1 MRRIIGLMLRVAG
14 PYRDRFV
21 TSIRDSMIG
30 SLAQAGAYA
39 CTLPI
44 LYELSRPQVDAA
56 AAWRWFAVFA
66 ACYAVEAVFRC
77 REIGFQYTEWARVI
91 ESIRLRLGDRLR
103 RMPLREL
110 ERRATG
116 DLTTVVGGNAVNAA
130 LGVSAVALVFL
141 QMVTVPV
148 VLIAVFLVVDWRL
161 GLTLVVVTPLAVP
174 FVRRVQRISGRGF
187 RRVDRADAAAAS
199 RIVEYVQGLP
209 VFKATGQVGESSVR
223 LQRALHEQTRH
234 QAESQTQ
241 AALPALYAAAAVQ
254 LGVVAVA
261 AVGTALVLGA
271 DLTVPVLVAVVAGAV
286 RFAEPLATATTLT
299 AMFEI
304 TDAAVERVVEVL
316 DSQPLD
322 ADPDARITRFHVAFD
337 EVEFAYGEG
346 GTKVLRGVSFAVPAR
361 SFTALVGP
369 SGSGKT
375 TVTKL
380 LTRYADPDAGTV
392 RIGGVDL
399 RTVDPTE
406 IYRHVSVVFQD
417 VYLFDDTIRANI
429 AMARPDASDA
439 EVEAAARAANVHGF
453 VERLPHGYETRVGEI
468 GGALSGGERQRISI
482 ARAILKD
489 APIVL
494 LDEPTAAL
502 DAESEVAVQQAI
514 DALVADRTVVV
525 IAHRLSTV
533 VGADQILVLAD
544 GRIAERGR
552 HADLLAGGGR
562 YARMW
567 EAQTRARNWRVGAVA
582 AKVGTDG

>member
-1 MRRIIGLMLRVAG
+1 MRRIVGMMLRVAG
-14 PYRDRFV
+14 PYRDRFAA
-21 TSIRDSMIG
+21 SIRHSVIG

-39 CTLPI
+39 CMLPI
-44 LYELSRPQVDAA
+44 LHELTRPQVDAA

-66 ACYAVEAVFRC
+66 ACYAVEAVYRC
-77 REIGFQYTEWARVI
+77 REIGFQYTEWAAVI

-116 DLTTVVGGNAVNAA
+116 DLTTVVGGNVVNAA
-130 LGVSAVALVFL
+130 LGISAVALVFL
-141 QMVTVPV
+141 QMVIVPV

-161 GLTLVVVTPLAVP
+161 GLTLAVVTVLAVP
-174 FVRRVQRISGRGF
+174 FVRQVQRISGSGF
-187 RRVDRADAAAAS
+187 RRVDEADAAAAS

-209 VFKATGQVGESSVR
+209 VFKATGQVGESSAR
-223 LQRALHEQTRH
+223 LQKALQEQTRH
-234 QAESQTQ
+234 QAESQTRV
-241 AALPALYAAAAVQ
+241 ALPALYAAAVAQ
-254 LGVVAVA
+254 LGVIAVA

-271 DLTVPVLVAVVAGAV
+271 DLTAPILVAVVAGAV

-304 TDAAVERVVEVL
+304 TDAAIERVAEVL
-316 DSQPLD
+316 DVSPLD
-322 ADPDARITRFHVAFD
+322 ADPGARITRFDVAFD
-337 EVEFAYGEG
+337 EVGFAYAGAP
-346 GTKVLRGVSFAVPAR
+346 VLRDVSFTVAAR

-375 TVTKL
+375 TVTRL
-380 LTRYADPDAGTV
+380 LTRYADPDTGTV
-392 RIGGVDL
+392 RVGGVDL

-429 AMARPDASDA
+429 AMARPDATDA

-453 VERLPHGYETRVGEI
+453 VERLPHGYDTRVGEI

-514 DALVADRTVVV
+514 DALVADRTVIV

-533 VGADQILVLAD
+533 AGADQILVLAD
-544 GRIAERGR
+544 GRIVERGR
-552 HADLLAGGGR
+552 HAELLAAGGR

-567 EAQTRARNWRVGAVA
+567 AAQTRARHWRVEPDT
-582 AKVGTDG
+582 AKVGSDG

>member
-1 MRRIIGLMLRVAG
+1 MRRIIGMMLRVAG
-14 PYRDRFV
+14 PYRDRFAA
-21 TSIRDSMIG
+21 SIRHSVIG
-30 SLAQAGAYA
+30 SLAQACAYA
-39 CTLPI
+39 CMLPI
-44 LYELSRPQVDAA
+44 LHELTRPEVDAG

-66 ACYAVEAVFRC
+66 ACYAVEAVYRC
-77 REIGFQYTEWARVI
+77 REIGFQYTEWAAVI

-110 ERRATG
+110 EQRATG
-116 DLTTVVGGNAVNAA
+116 DLTTVVGGNVVNAA
-130 LGVSAVALVFL
+130 LGVSTVALVFL
-141 QMVTVPV
+141 QMVIVPV

-161 GLTLVVVTPLAVP
+161 GLTLAVVTLLAVP
-174 FVRRVQRISGRGF
+174 FVRQVQRISGSGF

-223 LQRALHEQTRH
+223 LRGALQEQTRH
-234 QAESQTQ
+234 QAESQTR
-241 AALPALYAAAAVQ
+241 AALPALYAAAVVQ
-254 LGVVAVA
+254 LGVIAVA

-271 DLTVPVLVAVVAGAV
+271 DLTVPILIAVVVGAV

-304 TDAAVERVVEVL
+304 TDAALERVTEVL
-316 DSQPLD
+316 DAAPLD
-322 ADPDARITRFHVAFD
+322 ADPDARISRFDVAFD
-337 EVEFAYGEG
+337 EVEFAYADRP
-346 GTKVLRGVSFAVPAR
+346 VLRGVSFTVPLR

-380 LTRYADPDAGTV
+380 ITRYADPEGGAV

-399 RTVDPTE
+399 RTVEPEE

-429 AMARPDASDA
+429 AMARPDATDT

-453 VERLPHGYETRVGEI
+453 VERLPHGYDTRVGEI

-514 DALVADRTVVV
+514 DALVADRTVIV

-552 HADLLAGGGR
+552 HAELVAAGER

-567 EAQTRARNWRVGAVA
+567 EAQTRARHWRVEAGTAT
-582 AKVGTDG
+582 VGSDG